1 MLDSILDFLDVLLMA
16 TGRIVMGFI
25 FPWFGPS
32 PGTPGGFLCHD
43 FTP

>member
-16 TGRIVMGFI
+16 TGRIVMGFV
-25 FPWFGPS
+25 FPRFGPS
-32 PGTPGGFLCHD
+32 LGAPGSFLCHD